1 MDDAKQSMH
10 ERFWE
15 LRKDWKLTL
24 EQLEKQTGIS
34 KSALGSYEAEGTKDI
49 SRRNG
54 FRGERQKNQP

>member
-34 KSALGSYEAEGTKDI
+34 KSALGSYEA
-49 SRRNG
+49 
-54 FRGERQKNQP
+54 

>member
-49 SRRNG
+49 SH
-54 FRGERQKNQP
+54 